1 MREAALCGRS
11 RRSPTPPLS
20 QAPAAMPFFFMIALA
35 IAFLGVSTVAS
46 AIKVVNEYERGVKF
60 TFGKFTEVM
69 PPGLGVVVP
78 FVQTWERVDMRVKAV
93 DVPQQ
98 ESITRDNVT
107 VSINAV
113 IYYKVR
119 SAERAVI
126 EVERYQ
132 YAVQQLAQTTM
143 RNVVGEVDLDALL
156 GEREKISQQIRQIID
171 EATDP
176 WGIEVQ
182 SVELKDIILAD
193 DMQRVIARQAEAE
206 RERRAVTIQAEGELE
221 AAENMAEAARRMS
234 GVDGA
239 LHLRTLQTLRG
250 ISSDDTN
257 LVALPIP
264 MEALRTLEGL
274 GDNLGERL
282 ESSDGRGRAT
292 GDDEGTAGG
301 ADALEENDVD
311 DALPDRSPGD
321 APEFAPSRREEPSER
336 DPSAT

>member
-1 MREAALCGRS
+1 
-11 RRSPTPPLS
+11 
-20 QAPAAMPFFFMIALA
+20 MPFLAVLLA
-35 IAFLGVSTVAS
+35 IVAVLGISTVTS

-119 SAERAVI
+119 NAERAII
-126 EVERYQ
+126 EVERYN

-156 GEREKISQQIRQIID
+156 AEREQISQQIRQIID

-176 WGIEVQ
+176 WGINVQ
-182 SVELKDIILAD
+182 AVELKDIILAN

-221 AAENMAEAARRMS
+221 AAANMAEAARTLS
-234 GVDGA
+234 GAEGA

-250 ISSDDTN
+250 ISSDETN
-257 LVALPIP
+257 LVVLPLP
-264 MEALRTLEGL
+264 MEALRTLES
-274 GDNLGERL
+274 LGERL
-282 ESSDGRGRAT
+282 EPLASGGEARAEESQSSPAGESSADDNALDSSAEEPRLPGRS
-292 GDDEGTAGG
+292 E
-301 ADALEENDVD
+301 ALSKESARDK
-311 DALPDRSPGD
+311 AAS
-321 APEFAPSRREEPSER
+321 REE
-336 DPSAT
+336 AA